1 MEEERLLVSAL
12 ARRRVEQREVTAATM
27 SAPARAARQ
36 GALCYDRTFTRLLG
50 TRGTSEPILKDLIGA
65 WRAARTDGAAQASAE
80 GVDVEIVERQVLT
93 GAMPRG
99 KGDLIADVRLH
110 GGGDNFIVEVQHRV
124 EPLFPRRALLYAAA
138 DLVSQHLEGPFATQ
152 VAKQRPVH
160 TLAFCDFD
168 FTRGREGA
176 VLRTGMNAWRKAAPP
191 VEPRTERAVHVYS
204 LLPCAADMARLGQ
217 LGNGAL
223 DDELSARISFVF
235 ALLPHAPRLQDLTA
249 ATPPLLR
256 WASLVAH
263 VAPDNIDAVPKAV
276 RSKGVETLMLMLR
289 ETVDATEAERRD
301 AEASEGEFERAV
313 DSALAEGEAK
323 GKAEG
328 IAESMGA
335 LGILSIADF
344 RAKGALGILSIA
356 DFRAKFGTDP
366 SGAIAAFF
374 MGRAE

>member
-1 MEEERLLVSAL
+1 M
-12 ARRRVEQREVTAATM
+12 
-27 SAPARAARQ
+27 RA
-36 GALCYDRTFTRLLG
+36 
-50 TRGTSEPILKDLIGA
+50 
-65 WRAARTDGAAQASAE
+65 
-80 GVDVEIVERQVLT
+80 
-93 GAMPRG
+93 
-99 KGDLIADVRLH
+99 
-110 GGGDNFIVEVQHRV
+110 
-124 EPLFPRRALLYAAA
+124 
-138 DLVSQHLEGPFATQ
+138 
-152 VAKQRPVH
+152 
-160 TLAFCDFD
+160 
-168 FTRGREGA
+168 
-176 VLRTGMNAWRKAAPP
+176 GMNAWRKAAPP

-276 RSKGVETLMLMLR
+276 RSKGVETLMLMLSQ
-289 ETVDATEAERRD
+289 TVDATEAERRD
-301 AEASEGEFERAV
+301 AEAREGEIERAV

-335 LGILSIADF
+335 LGISSIADF
-344 RAKGALGILSIA
+344 RAKL
-356 DFRAKFGTDP
+356 GTDP
-366 SGAIAAFF
+366 PGAIAAYFS
-374 MGRAE
+374 GRAE